1 MKTSISYRYL
11 LLILA
16 VLPFTSCMNGKKE
29 VSMNAPDAK
38 KINKELT
45 IHGDTRIDPYYWM
58 NEREDPAVKA
68 YLEKENEYTKTVM
81 QHTGRLQEELYNEIV
96 GRIKQTDMSVPYKLN
111 GYYYYTRYEEGKEY
125 PIFCR
130 KKGTLDSGEEIMLD
144 VNEMAEGYSYYQVGN
159 LKVSSNNNLLAFS
172 VDTLSRRI
180 YDVFVKDL
188 TTGKILPG
196 KLEGTSGNLDWA
208 NDNETLFYVTRDET
222 LRPEKIW
229 RHRIGTKQSTD
240 ELVYHESDPTFTT
253 GVYKS
258 KSRKY
263 IIIGSYSTLSAEYR
277 FLKADSPNTEPVVF
291 QPRQKDL
298 EYYIGHFEDKFYI
311 RTNYKARNFRLMEV
325 NEKETGIDNWKEVIP
340 HREDVLLEDFELFK
354 GYLSLLERDNG
365 LTRIR
370 VINQN
375 KNEDYY
381 IDFKEQV
388 YLTYFST
395 NPDFD
400 SELLRIGYTSM
411 TTPNTVYDFNMRT
424 RNRELLK
431 QQEVVGGYEPDDYFT
446 ERLWAE
452 ADDGTRI
459 PLSVVYK
466 KGLKKDGSNPLLLY
480 GYGSYGASMDPYF
493 SSVRLSLLDRGF
505 VFALAHI
512 RGGEELGR
520 DWYDNGKLLKKKNTF
535 TDFINCAQHLVEK
548 DYTSSDKLA
557 VMGGSAGGLL
567 IGAVVNMEPGLFRAA
582 IAAVPF
588 VDVVTTM
595 LDESIPLTTGEYDE
609 WGNPNDEEYYR
620 YMLSYSPYDNVK
632 AQAYPAM
639 LITTG
644 FHDSQ
649 VQYWEPAKWIARLR
663 DLNTGEHP
671 LLLYTNMDFGH
682 GGASGRFERYKE
694 TALEYAFLLDQL
706 GVYKK

>member
-16 VLPFTSCMNGKKE
+16 ALPFTSCMNGKKE
-29 VSMNAPDAK
+29 ISMDAPDAK

-81 QHTGRLQEELYNEIV
+81 QHTGKLQEELYGEIV

-130 KKGTLDSGEEIMLD
+130 KRGALEAGEEVMLD
-144 VNEMAEGYSYYQVGN
+144 VNEMAEGYSYYQVGS

-188 TTGKILPG
+188 TTGEILPG

-263 IIIGSYSTLSAEYR
+263 IIIGSYSTLSDEYR
-277 FLKADSPNTEPVVF
+277 FLKADSPYGEPVVF

-325 NEKETGIDNWKEVIP
+325 NEKETGIDNWKEVVP

-375 KNEDYY
+375 RNEDYY
-381 IDFKEQV
+381 IDFEEQV

-400 SELLRIGYTSM
+400 SDLLRIGYTSM

-424 RNRELLK
+424 RDRELLK

-452 ADDGTRI
+452 AIDGTRI

-466 KGLKKDGSNPLLLY
+466 KGLKRDGSNPLLLY

-520 DWYDNGKLLKKKNTF
+520 DWYENGKLLKKMNTF
-535 TDFINCAQHLVEK
+535 TDFIDCAQHLIEK
-548 DYTSSDKLA
+548 NYTSSEKLA

-609 WGNPNDEEYYR
+609 WGNPNEEEYYR

-649 VQYWEPAKWIARLR
+649 VQYWEPAKWIAKLR
-663 DLNTGEHP
+663 DLNTSEHP

-706 GVYKK
+706 GVYNK

>member
-1 MKTSISYRYL
+1 MD
-11 LLILA
+11 
-16 VLPFTSCMNGKKE
+16 
-29 VSMNAPDAK
+29 APDAK

-81 QHTGRLQEELYNEIV
+81 QHTGKLQEELYGEIV

-130 KKGTLDSGEEIMLD
+130 KRGALEAGEEVMLD
-144 VNEMAEGYSYYQVGN
+144 VNEMAEGYSYYQVGS

-188 TTGKILPG
+188 TTGEILPG

-263 IIIGSYSTLSAEYR
+263 IIIGSYSTLSDEYR
-277 FLKADSPNTEPVVF
+277 FLKADSPYGEPVVF

-325 NEKETGIDNWKEVIP
+325 NEKETGIDNWKEVVP

-375 KNEDYY
+375 RNEDYY
-381 IDFKEQV
+381 IDFEEQV

-400 SELLRIGYTSM
+400 SDLLRIGYTSM

-424 RNRELLK
+424 RDRELLK

-452 ADDGTRI
+452 AIDGTRI

-466 KGLKKDGSNPLLLY
+466 KGLKRDGSNPLLLY

-520 DWYDNGKLLKKKNTF
+520 DWYENGKLLKKMNTF
-535 TDFINCAQHLVEK
+535 TDFIDCAQHLIEK
-548 DYTSSDKLA
+548 NYTSSEKLA

-609 WGNPNDEEYYR
+609 WGNPNEEEYYR

-649 VQYWEPAKWIARLR
+649 VQYWEPAKWIAKLR
-663 DLNTGEHP
+663 DLNTSEHP

-706 GVYKK
+706 GVYNK

>member
-459 PLSVVYK
+459 PLY
-466 KGLKKDGSNPLLLY
+466 
-480 GYGSYGASMDPYF
+480 
-493 SSVRLSLLDRGF
+493 
-505 VFALAHI
+505 
-512 RGGEELGR
+512 
-520 DWYDNGKLLKKKNTF
+520 
-535 TDFINCAQHLVEK
+535 
-548 DYTSSDKLA
+548 
-557 VMGGSAGGLL
+557 
-567 IGAVVNMEPGLFRAA
+567 
-582 IAAVPF
+582 
-588 VDVVTTM
+588 
-595 LDESIPLTTGEYDE
+595 
-609 WGNPNDEEYYR
+609 
-620 YMLSYSPYDNVK
+620 VK
-632 AQAYPAM
+632 
-639 LITTG
+639 
-644 FHDSQ
+644 
-649 VQYWEPAKWIARLR
+649 
-663 DLNTGEHP
+663 
-671 LLLYTNMDFGH
+671 
-682 GGASGRFERYKE
+682 
-694 TALEYAFLLDQL
+694 
-706 GVYKK
+706 

>member
-81 QHTGRLQEELYNEIV
+81 QHTGRLQEELYDEIV

-144 VNEMAEGYSYYQVGN
+144 VNEMAEGYSYYQVGS

-277 FLKADSPNTEPVVF
+277 FLKADSPYTEPVVF

-311 RTNYKARNFRLMEV
+311 RTNHKARNFRLMEV
-325 NEKETGIDNWKEVIP
+325 NEKETGIDNWKEVVP

-424 RNRELLK
+424 HNRELLK

-505 VFALAHI
+505 VFTLAHI